1 MKTTMTTTMNSRRCW
16 NLILCWLCLLSF
28 SSAKEISGDFRL
40 SGLNTENVLGSF
52 AISPK
57 VRGAMK
63 ITFTSKDPYKDS
75 RTVRIRMYKD
85 DQWPAFKREPSCA
98 EKVPHAI
105 QSKQVLTERIKG
117 KGYVAEEVFIMD
129 NSDEERTHYYYFV
142 IDDCSLEL
150 YMHDASIPKMHYNL
164 LLWNDG
170 SHVSADETHL
180 KTLHAVTL
188 VLSGILAA
196 LMGMSIMLQLYEK
209 HSVHAA
215 MFWVTAAAACD
226 AGSSFFEILHLSIY
240 SNNGVGS
247 YTLDAISAHLE
258 ALCDSLVALLLLS
271 VAAGWTLPSDVIA
284 VTQNASPVQKLL
296 HGLRS
301 PFGALMSFNPTA
313 IMSVGIIASHIILA
327 QWGRMYNDDF
337 DSYHDLE
344 HLPGKLLM
352 WMRMALGLCLII
364 CCFQTRSRCPVSLH
378 AFYFKLAFV
387 GTLWFQSLPVL
398 TWVCNWM
405 VPYHLRHFTV
415 GVWSAGLQTSSI
427 VLLSWLVT
435 SHSTSYHKMSHMSTS
450 EKDNLTDSLTSAS
463 TSTEASG
470 KPSVWN
476 VGKAKVRLD

>member
-1 MKTTMTTTMNSRRCW
+1 MKV
-16 NLILCWLCLLSF
+16 
-28 SSAKEISGDFRL
+28 K
-40 SGLNTENVLGSF
+40 
-52 AISPK
+52 
-57 VRGAMK
+57 
-63 ITFTSKDPYKDS
+63 FTSKDPYRNDARS
-75 RTVRIRMYKD
+75 VRIRMYTD
-85 DQWPAFKREPSCA
+85 DQWSAFKSEPSCA
-98 EKVPHAI
+98 EKVPHAT
-105 QSKQVLTERIKG
+105 QSEQVLMTANRG
-117 KGYVAEEVFIMD
+117 KGYVAEAAFTMD
-129 NSDEERTHYYYFV
+129 NSDKERAHYYYFV

-150 YMHDASIPKMHYNL
+150 YMHDALIPKMHYHL
-164 LLWNDG
+164 QVWNEG
-170 SHVSADETHL
+170 SHLSADETHL
-180 KTLHAVTL
+180 KNLHAVTF

-196 LMGMSIMLQLYEK
+196 LMGMAIMIQLYEK

-240 SNNGVGS
+240 TSNGVGN
-247 YTLDAISAHLE
+247 YALDATSAHLE

-271 VAAGWTLPSDVIA
+271 VAAGWTLPSDVIT
-284 VTQNASPVQKLL
+284 VTQNASPVQKLFD
-296 HGLRS
+296 GLRS

-313 IMSVGIIASHIILA
+313 ILSVGIVLSHIILA

-435 SHSTSYHKMSHMSTS
+435 SHSTSYHKISHMSTS
-450 EKDNLTDSLTSAS
+450 EKDNLTDSLASAS
-463 TSTEASG
+463 SG
-470 KPSVWN
+470 TPSVWN
-476 VGKAKVRLD
+476 MGKAKVRLD

>member
-1 MKTTMTTTMNSRRCW
+1 M
-16 NLILCWLCLLSF
+16 
-28 SSAKEISGDFRL
+28 ISGDFRL
-40 SGLNTENVLGSF
+40 SGLNTEHVLGSF
-52 AISPK
+52 AINPK
-57 VRGAMK
+57 GRGVMK
-63 ITFTSKDPYKDS
+63 VTFTSKDPYKNDA
-75 RTVRIRMYKD
+75 RTVRVRMYKD
-85 DQWPAFKREPSCA
+85 DEWSAFKREPSCG
-98 EKVPHAI
+98 EKVPHAT
-105 QSKQVLTERIKG
+105 QSEEVLMIANKG
-117 KGYVAEEVFIMD
+117 KGYVAEARAFTMD
-129 NSDEERTHYYYFV
+129 NSNNERAHYYYFV

-150 YMHDASIPKMHYNL
+150 YMHDHLVPKMHYNL
-164 LLWNDG
+164 QVWNEG
-170 SHVSADETHL
+170 SHLSADETHL
-180 KTLHAVTL
+180 KKLHAVTL
-188 VLSGILAA
+188 MLSGILAA
-196 LMGMSIMLQLYEK
+196 LMAMAIMIQMYEK

-215 MFWVTAAAACD
+215 MFWVMAAAACD

-240 SNNGVGS
+240 SSNGVGS
-247 YTLDAISAHLE
+247 YALDAISAHLE
-258 ALCDSLVALLLLS
+258 AICDSLVALLLLS

-284 VTQNASPVQKLL
+284 VTQNASPVQKLFE
-296 HGLRS
+296 GLRS

-313 IMSVGIIASHIILA
+313 ILSVGILLSHIILA

-337 DSYHDLE
+337 DSYHDFE

-364 CCFQTRSRCPVSLH
+364 CCFQTRSRCPVSVG
-378 AFYFKLAFV
+378 AFYFKLACV

-435 SHSTSYHKMSHMSTS
+435 SHSTSYHKMSHMSVS
-450 EKDNLTDSLTSAS
+450 DKDNLTDSLASAS
-463 TSTEASG
+463 SLTGANG

>member
-1 MKTTMTTTMNSRRCW
+1 
-16 NLILCWLCLLSF
+16 
-28 SSAKEISGDFRL
+28 
-40 SGLNTENVLGSF
+40 
-52 AISPK
+52 
-57 VRGAMK
+57 
-63 ITFTSKDPYKDS
+63 
-75 RTVRIRMYKD
+75 MYKD
-85 DQWPAFKREPSCA
+85 DEWSAFNREPSCG
-98 EKVPHAI
+98 EKVPHAT
-105 QSKQVLTERIKG
+105 QSEEVVMKKNDEKGAG
-117 KGYVAEEVFIMD
+117 KGYVNKAMFTMD
-129 NSDEERTHYYYFV
+129 NSDKERVHYYYFV

-150 YMHDASIPKMHYNL
+150 YMHDKFVPKMHYQLQMLNE
-164 LLWNDG
+164 G
-170 SHVSADETHL
+170 SHLSADETHL
-180 KTLHAVTL
+180 KKLHAVTL
-188 VLSGILAA
+188 MLSGILAA
-196 LMGMSIMLQLYEK
+196 LMAMAIMIQLYKK

-215 MFWVTAAAACD
+215 MFWVTAAAVCD
-226 AGSSFFEILHLSIY
+226 ASSSFFEILHLSLY
-240 SNNGVGS
+240 SSNGVGS
-247 YTLDAISAHLE
+247 YSLDAISAHLE

-271 VAAGWTLPSDVIA
+271 VAAGWTLPSDVIS
-284 VTQNASPVQKLL
+284 VNQNASPIQKLFE
-296 HGLRS
+296 GLRS

-313 IMSVGIIASHIILA
+313 ILSVGILLSHIILA

-378 AFYFKLAFV
+378 SFYFKLAFV

-415 GVWSAGLQTSSI
+415 GVWSAALQTSSI

-435 SHSTSYHKMSHMSTS
+435 SHSTSYHKMSNISTS
-450 EKDNLTDSLTSAS
+450 EKDNLTGSLASAS
-463 TSTEASG
+463 DPTGNSG